1 MSIESKTFF
10 RASIDVGTNS
20 CRLLIAEI
28 LKKENNLSIK
38 KIWYRD
44 LEIIKLGE
52 EVNKNKF
59 LKEEAIERT
68 IKVLKKYKNIIDTFK
83 IKKEDIV
90 CFATSATRDS
100 LNRDYFI
107 KKVKDEAGIEIKC
120 ISGEKEAYI
129 NFKGVMSAFS
139 NVERNILVFD
149 IGGGS
154 TEFILGNINGIE
166 QIKSLNIGSVRIS
179 EKFFLNGN
187 KYDYCEE
194 NIKKAEIWVKENLE
208 ALCDYKES
216 IKREQLSF
224 SRPLNRGVSE
234 LTTLEQKNILL
245 IGVAGTVTTQISVRD
260 KMEVYDSDKIHMSKL
275 TKNEILKNLDLYI
288 ENISLEKKVKGL
300 DLKRRDVIIGG
311 TIILKN
317 ILNYF
322 DINKIIVSEADNL
335 TGAILG
341 GLDD

>member
-1 MSIESKTFF
+1 MSVENKTFF

-28 LKKENNLSIK
+28 LREENNLNIK
-38 KIWYRD
+38 KIWHRD
-44 LEIIKLGE
+44 LEIVKLGE

-68 IKVLKKYKNIIDTFK
+68 IKVLKKYKSVIDTFK
-83 IKKEDIV
+83 IKKEDII

-107 KKVKDEAGIEIKC
+107 KRVKEEAGIEVKC

-139 NVERNILVFD
+139 NIEKNILVFD

-154 TEFILGNINGIE
+154 TEFTLGNINGIK

-208 ALCDYKES
+208 ILYDYKES
-216 IKREQLSF
+216 IRVEQF
-224 SRPLNRGVSE
+224 NFLNSIKSKIHE
-234 LTTLEQKNILL
+234 LTIPEQENILL
-245 IGVAGTVTTQISVRD
+245 IGVAGIVTTQISVRD
-260 KMEVYDSDKIHMSKL
+260 KMEVYDSDRVHMSKL
-275 TKNEILKNLDLYI
+275 TENEILKNLDLYI
-288 ENISLEKKVKGL
+288 KNIPFEKEIKGL
-300 DLKRRDVIIGG
+300 DLKRKDVIIGG
-311 TIILKN
+311 SIILKN

-322 DINKIIVSEADNL
+322 NINEIVVSEADNL